1 MGDVLFEAFLA
12 TRRAERATF
21 EGMDPDAMVRAHRWR
36 Y

>member
-12 TRRAERATF
+12 TRNAERDAY
-21 EGMDPDAMVRAHRWR
+21 EGKDPETVVAAHRWR